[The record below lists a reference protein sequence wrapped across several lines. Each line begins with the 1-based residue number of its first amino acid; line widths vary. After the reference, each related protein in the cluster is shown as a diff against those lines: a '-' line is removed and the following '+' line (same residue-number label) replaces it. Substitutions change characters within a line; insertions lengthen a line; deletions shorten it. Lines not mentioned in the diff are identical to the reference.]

1 MRLYL
6 DDLKQT
12 VSGVDGELY
21 FAVDEAFFP
30 AENWRE
36 PVSTVLELWIPGFLS
51 FAQGHTDVCLLE
63 LMDGPYSVKL
73 YRDASGPFRASLLQD
88 FKVIRSESEI
98 DLPEL
103 TRSVLCCLRT
113 YDRTLHGWGQSPRW
127 TKEQSVLKQLLKQ
140 V

>member
-36 PVSTVLELWIPGFLS
+36 PVSTILELWIPGFLS
-51 FAQGHTDVCLLE
+51 FAQGHTDICLLE
-63 LMDGPYSVKL
+63 FMDGPYCMKL
-73 YRDASGPFRASLLQD
+73 NRDNSGALQASFFRDS
-88 FKVIRSESEI
+88 KVICSEFEI
-98 DLPEL
+98 DQSDL
-103 TRSVLCCLRT
+103 THSVLRCLRT
-113 YDRTLHGWGQSPRW
+113 YDRTLYGWGQSPRW